1 MNTSVKKRAAFRR
14 RFNLR
19 GKVVPALAGGLSLT
33 FGIVGQALAQAAAP
47 TGGIGAQLNLM
58 SSEGISAGGNL
69 ATFGCYGAALVCF
82 IFGVWKIWQSRQ
94 PQNREQGHLMAGLAG
109 IVLCG
114 LFVGAPSWVNKAAIT
129 TSGGNA
135 GVNDTPGM
143 IQFSGGG
150 NNGG

>member
-1 MNTSVKKRAAFRR
+1 MKKFIGKRAAFRR
-14 RFNLR
+14 RFYLR
-19 GKVVPALAGGLSLT
+19 GKVARALSGGLLLS
-33 FGIVGQALAQAAAP
+33 FAAAASAWAQAAQSP

-58 SSEGISAGGNL
+58 SSEGINAGGNL
-69 ATFGCYGAALVCF
+69 ATFGCYGAALCCF

-114 LFVGAPSWVNKAAIT
+114 LFVGAPSWVNKAAVT
-129 TSGGNA
+129 TSGANA

-143 IQFSGGG
+143 IQFGGG
-150 NNGG
+150 TNGG

>member
-1 MNTSVKKRAAFRR
+1 MKTSIKKRAAYRR

-19 GKVVPALAGGLSLT
+19 GTIVPALAGGLALT
-33 FGIVGQALAQAAAP
+33 CGVIGQALAQATSP

-58 SSEGISAGGNL
+58 SSEGINAGGNL
-69 ATFGCYGAALVCF
+69 ASFGCYGAALICF

-114 LFVGAPSWVNKAAIT
+114 LFVGAPSWVNKAAVT
-129 TSGGNA
+129 TSGANA
-135 GVNDTPGM
+135 GVNNTPGM
-143 IQFSGGG
+143 ITFGG